1 MGWYPEGGGERM
13 TAKELVGMLFEEG
26 VPPVGW
32 GRWVWRGPDGYGV
45 SSLVPEN
52 TLPPVEDGEEVLF
65 WWGGVNTANVP
76 YFPEGYVPV
85 DLLPE
90 DVETV
95 EEVAAWLKKLPEDER
110 ARVEEEARKVL
121 AGVLLREVVQDLPEE
136 VANEF
141 LAAMWEMRYD
151 YPEAAAAMG

>member
-1 MGWYPEGGGERM
+1 
-13 TAKELVGMLFEEG
+13 V
-26 VPPVGW
+26 V
-32 GRWVWRGPDGYGV
+32 
-45 SSLVPEN
+45 
-52 TLPPVEDGEEVLF
+52 DGELLF

-95 EEVAAWLKKLPEDER
+95 EEVAAWIAGLPEDER
-110 ARVEEEARKVL
+110 SRVEEEARKVL
-121 AGVLLREVVQDLPEE
+121 AGVLLREVAQDLPEE
-136 VANEF
+136 VANEL
-141 LAAMWEMRYD
+141 LAAMWEMRYG

>member
-1 MGWYPEGGGERM
+1 LKVEVTRM
-13 TAKELVGMLFEEG
+13 TAKEVLVKVLEEG
-26 VPPVGW
+26 LPPEGW
-32 GRWVWRGPDGYGV
+32 GRWVWRGRDGYGI

-52 TLPPVEDGEEVLF
+52 TLPPVEEGEEVLF
-65 WWGGVNTANVP
+65 WWGVNTANVP

-85 DLLPE
+85 DFLPE

-95 EEVAAWLKKLPEDER
+95 EEVAAWLRGLPEDER
-110 ARVEEEARKVL
+110 ATVEEEARKVL
-121 AGVLLREVVQDLPEE
+121 SGALLREIVQHLPEE
-136 VANEF
+136 PANEF